1 MTREERYKEI
11 RDYIARLGEAQVRHA
26 TDKQLLERCFEFINA
41 LYENDYAAGTIE
53 RLGLEDEFFAVHEL
67 LVQRLFPKG
76 YEGWGEWR
84 SK

>member
-1 MTREERYKEI
+1 MTKPIDEQIVK
-11 RDYIARLGEAQVRHA
+11 
-26 TDKQLLERCFEFINA
+26 TCFEFINA
-41 LYENDYAAGTIE
+41 LYEDDHAAGTIE

-76 YEGWGEWR
+76 YKSDEWR